1 MNTTDYDLHATQ
13 NGIRIHLKGQFN
25 FHARKAFNQ
34 ASQKALH
41 HADGREIALDM
52 ADIDYMDSAA
62 LGMLLL
68 LRDKAAAANKTVSLA
83 NGQGVVGE
91 VLRVAKFDRL
101 FTMN

>member
-1 MNTTDYDLHATQ
+1 MRVNVTHD
-13 NGIRIHLKGQFN
+13 KGQ
-25 FHARKAFNQ
+25 ARLAMEGRFDFGCRLDFG
-34 ASQKALH
+34 AACDSALAA
-41 HADGREIALDM
+41 ADVREMVIDLGRVAYL
-52 ADIDYMDSAA
+52 DSAA

-91 VLRVAKFDRL
+91 VLRVARFDRL